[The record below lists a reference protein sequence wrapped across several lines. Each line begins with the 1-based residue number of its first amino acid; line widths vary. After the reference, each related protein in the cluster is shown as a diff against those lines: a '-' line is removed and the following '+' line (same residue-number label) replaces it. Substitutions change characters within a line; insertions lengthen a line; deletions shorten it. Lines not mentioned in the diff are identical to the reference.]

1 MASFSTAN
9 ISRSSEGRMMCGA
22 SSERSIQG
30 QFKAKI
36 KLMVY

>member
-1 MASFSTAN
+1 MTSFLIAH
-9 ISRSSEGRMMCGA
+9 ISRSSEGRMMCDI

-36 KLMVY
+36 KLMGY